1 MLREGQKTS
10 NLIFILNFELSSL
23 FKSTERMKFSAK
35 SKTTLLSHLT
45 LLGHKWGKPW
55 NMKFSKINIQNHSLI
70 FNSLMQKKLVSN
82 LINVKTAQSEF
93 IFFPELLS
101 TWIIR
106 YLI

>member
-1 MLREGQKTS
+1 MLREWQKTS

-23 FKSTERMKFSAK
+23 FKSTERMKFSAN

-70 FNSLMQKKLVSN
+70 FNSLMQKK
-82 LINVKTAQSEF
+82 TCF
-93 IFFPELLS
+93 ELD
-101 TWIIR
+101 
-106 YLI
+106 